1 MDAALTRP
9 VKPFPFILHWYIWQV
24 KYRDELSKQQNKG
37 FGYRAGVFH
46 PNGSKYGQH
55 HDDWPAFFD
64 RMAAQGWSYLLDIE
78 AQFCYENYSSC
89 TVFIDTSGTEFPF
102 P

>member
-24 KYRDELSKQQNKG
+24 KYRDEWSKQQNQG

-46 PNGSKYGQH
+46 PNGSMYGQH

-64 RMAAQGWSYLLDIE
+64 AMAGQGWTYLDIE
-78 AQFCYENYSSC
+78 AQFCYEKYPSC
-89 TVFIDTSGTEFPF
+89 KVFIDTSGTEFPF